1 MKVVNLLGV
10 FAIIL
15 TCISCG
21 RTKSVSGENSL
32 STTESSIEMSD
43 DMSSTEQES
52 PLSDSYINES
62 FSGESEDSVFDESN
76 ENEDWDA
83 LLDSYEDYVDSYISL
98 LKKANA
104 GDLSALSEYPNFF
117 QKAQELGE
125 KMSNASSDLSASQ
138 LNRYNRINQKMLN
151 AAQEMN

>member
-10 FAIIL
+10 FAVIL
-15 TCISCG
+15 ACISCG
-21 RTKSVSGENSL
+21 RTKSNSEENGLGS
-32 STTESSIEMSD
+32 TESSIEISD
-43 DMSSTEQES
+43 DMSSTEQKNQQ
-52 PLSDSYINES
+52 SDDSINEWIPDD
-62 FSGESEDSVFDESN
+62 SEELASDESS

-117 QKAQELGE
+117 QKAQDLGE